1 MLFAYTEKKEMIS
14 ASEID
19 ENKNCFC
26 PDCGGRLVRKAGKI
40 KIPHFAHVQN
50 IECHGL
56 SEGETPE
63 HLALKQLFYQWGSRF
78 ERDWRIEKPLS
89 DLPQRPDL
97 LLDRLAVEIQCSPL
111 KSSRLEERIVGYSQ
125 KNYQDWWLLGK
136 KLWPKEKFSHL
147 QKQFCSFDK
156 DRGLHLWLLEEKQ
169 LRLLYHIH
177 EIDGLVYCEERW
189 PSFSQ
194 PLKEILHFSVSKR
207 PPHLFPTIKSVTER
221 KQTLSLKLV
230 QSNAGIRELQH
241 YFYQERRHL
250 LYLPD
255 WMYFPSRYFFF
266 YQEDL
271 LVFRYL
277 FEKERKNASLIFQ
290 KFLDYR
296 QANQRE
302 WLFYRIDQREI
313 LERLYLEA
321 IFCQRKAK
329 VSSA

>member
-19 ENKNCFC
+19 ENRKCFC
-26 PDCGGRLVRKAGKI
+26 PDCGERLIRKAGKI

-50 IECHGL
+50 TKCHGL

-63 HLALKQLFYQWGSRF
+63 HLALKQLLYQWGSRF
-78 ERDWRIEKPLS
+78 ESNWRIEEPLS

-97 LLDRLAVEIQCSPL
+97 LQERLAVEIQCSPL

-177 EIDGLVYCEERW
+177 EIDGLVYYEEQW

-207 PPHLFPTIKSVTER
+207 PPHLFPTIETVTER
-221 KQTLSLKLV
+221 KQNLSLKLV
-230 QSNAGIRELQH
+230 QSNPGIRDLQH

-277 FEKERKNASLIFQ
+277 FEKEKKNASLIFQ

-302 WLFYRIDQREI
+302 WLFYRIDQRQI